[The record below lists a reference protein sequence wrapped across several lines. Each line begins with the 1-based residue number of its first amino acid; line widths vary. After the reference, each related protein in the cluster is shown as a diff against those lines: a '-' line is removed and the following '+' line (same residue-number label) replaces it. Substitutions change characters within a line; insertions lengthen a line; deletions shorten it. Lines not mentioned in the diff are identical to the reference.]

1 MDNWVLKGQH
11 TLIKEEQTETNITP
25 SQVKV
30 KVTYAM
36 ISGYDAQLFAGI
48 IRPEYP
54 RTLGRFAVGVITE
67 VGENVYGLKFN
78 DRVYLE
84 PARGCGKCIACR
96 SGKSSECSD
105 VKIAGKDFDGFFRDF
120 VVCNANEVAPLPPSV
135 DDLHGVC
142 IETVALAENIYDK
155 LDLSA
160 GAKVAIFGGGFTGT
174 MLAQVAQY
182 HKYIPIMI
190 DNNLN
195 NLDRAKRC
203 GIYYTMTAD
212 DELVKNITE
221 ATGGQMCDGAVYVN
235 SSKLNPSLPARVLA
249 RKRSVAYGGFATANF
264 SIDVRDLMERNAR
277 CFTVTDGY
285 GYTDAAI
292 NMLVNRAINTDL
304 FAKEIITDGNLP
316 IILDNRLENISTDRK
331 MTVLKFII

>member
-1 MDNWVLKGQH
+1 M
-11 TLIKEEQTETNITP
+11 LIKEEQRETDITP
-25 SQVKV
+25 TQVKV
-30 KVTYAM
+30 KVTHAM
-36 ISGYDAQLFAGI
+36 ISGFDAQLFEGI

-54 RTLGRFAVGVITE
+54 KTLGRFAVGVVTE
-67 VGENVYGLKFN
+67 VGENVYGIKPN

-84 PARGCGKCIACR
+84 PARGCGKCVACK
-96 SGKSSECSD
+96 SGKRVNCAD

-120 VVCNANEVAPLPPSV
+120 VVCEAYDVAPLPPSV

-142 IETVALAENIYDK
+142 IETVALAENVYDK
-155 LDLSA
+155 LDLSP

-174 MLAQVAQY
+174 LLAQVAQY
-182 HKYIPIMI
+182 HKFIPMMI
-190 DNNLN
+190 DNNAG

-203 GIYYTMTAD
+203 GIYYTMAAD
-212 DELVKNITE
+212 DELVKNICD
-221 ATGGQMCDGAVYVN
+221 ATGGQMCDGSVYIN

-249 RKRSVAYGGFATANF
+249 RSRSVAYCGFATGNF
-264 SIDVRDLMERNAR
+264 SIDVRELMERNAR

-304 FAKEIITDGNLP
+304 FAKEIVTDGNLP
-316 IILDNRLENISTDRK
+316 IILENRLENISTVRK
-331 MTVLKFII
+331 MTVLKLII